1 MEDTR
6 HTILCVDDEKNILN
20 SMKRLLRRE
29 PYRLLTASNG
39 EAGIKALEE
48 AEVHLV
54 ISDQRMPDMSGT
66 DFLSIVRK
74 QYPDVMRVILTGYTE
89 VDSITESINN
99 GHVYKFWLK
108 PWDDQSLKLEIKQVL
123 EQYDLIRDNRL
134 LHEKVL
140 NQNEELKSMNDNLGN
155 MVRERTEK
163 LESQNQALEISHAI
177 MEDLPIP
184 IIGISA
190 DGTVVLTNRMVDSL
204 PGFGGGIS
212 VGKGIEGYFS
222 DDVEEKITSV
232 LSSDTSDTIKGY
244 QLSGTV
250 YDIDLVP
257 LSKRFRGQ
265 GVILTLKQVKNYP

>member
-1 MEDTR
+1 
-6 HTILCVDDEKNILN
+6 
-20 SMKRLLRRE
+20 MKRLLRRE